1 MRADRLVA
9 ILLLLQQRQK
19 VTAEEVAAE
28 LEISSRTARRDLE
41 ALGMAGLP
49 VYSVA
54 GRNGGWRLAGG
65 GRTDLS
71 GLTAS
76 EAQALFLVAGPSAA
90 TTPELKA
97 ALRKLVRALPEQFR
111 PAAEHA
117 ATSVLIDEHAWE
129 RTAPRRPAPPMLAA
143 VQQAVAQA
151 QQLRLTYTARNRQ
164 QSERL
169 VEPLGLAAKGASWYL
184 VADTEAGRRSFR
196 VDRILAAEPT
206 GRAATRPEGF
216 DLGAAWATIADR
228 VDELRAPLVA
238 QALASPRLVGVLRYV
253 FGNRVRAGEAA
264 PDGRLH
270 VEIRGHSVHS
280 LTGELGGFGGGIEV
294 LGPPELRAALAQVGH
309 DLVAL
314 YAT

>member
-19 VTAEEVAAE
+19 VTADEVAAE

-76 EAQALFLVAGPSAA
+76 EAQALFMVAGPSAA

-117 ATSVLIDEHAWE
+117 ASSVVIDEHAWE
-129 RTAPRRPAPPMLAA
+129 RSAARRPAPPQLAA
-143 VQQAVAQA
+143 VQQAILQG
-151 QQLRLTYTARNRQ
+151 QQLHLTYTARNRQ
-164 QSERL
+164 HSERD

-184 VADTEAGRRSFR
+184 VADTDAGQRSFR
-196 VDRILAAEPT
+196 VDRIVAAVPT
-206 GRAATRPEGF
+206 GRPVTRPDGF
-216 DLGAAWATIADR
+216 DLGEAWALIADR
-228 VDELRAPLVA
+228 VDELRTPVVA
-238 QALASPRLVGVLRYV
+238 EALASRRMVSLLGYV
-253 FGNRVRAGEAA
+253 FGNRVRAGAEAD
-264 PDGRLH
+264 DGRVH
-270 VEIRGHSVHS
+270 VEIRGHSVES
-280 LTGELGGFGGGIEV
+280 LTGELGGFGAGVEV
-294 LGPPELRAALAQVGH
+294 QQPAALRDALARVGRE
-309 DLVAL
+309 LVAL